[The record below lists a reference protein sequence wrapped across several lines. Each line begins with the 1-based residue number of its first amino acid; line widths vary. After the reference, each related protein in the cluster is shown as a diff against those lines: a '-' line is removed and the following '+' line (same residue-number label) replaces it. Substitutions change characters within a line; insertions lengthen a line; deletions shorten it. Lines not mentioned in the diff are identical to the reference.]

1 MKKKMTF
8 ILLLI
13 FWSKSFSVAGQG
25 NFDKRVL
32 KGSIESY
39 SVSISGTDIIVK
51 NQKNKLTR
59 TTPNYNIEKVSTSG
73 IDANKVYT
81 DIMDNLRT
89 ALSSKQKSLFKA
101 GKNILVSFE
110 INNQGKIEEPVFF
123 LSKDSPLTIAEIEN
137 IEKIIKKTR
146 MNFKNP
152 DQYSSINFIPWNIV
166 LRSKDL

>member
-1 MKKKMTF
+1 MKKRMTF

-13 FWSKSFSVAGQG
+13 LWSTVLSVSGQG

-39 SVSISGTDIIVK
+39 SVSTSGTGIIIK

-89 ALSSKQKSLFKA
+89 ALSSKQKSLFKS

-110 INNQGKIEEPVFF
+110 INNQGKIEEPVFS
-123 LSKDSPLTIAEIEN
+123 LPKDSPLTIAEVEN

-146 MNFKNP
+146 VNFKNP

-166 LRSKDL
+166 LRSKGL